1 LNEQDEIDQTIA
13 RSKGVSTQMMT
24 GQLFK
29 MIKNPQRWGVF
40 ISQNE

>member
-1 LNEQDEIDQTIA
+1 LNEQDEINPPLA
-13 RSKGVSTQMMT
+13 HSKGVSTQMMT

-40 ISQNE
+40 ISHNE